1 MLTASRSLVLS
12 LLCALCVSVVQS
24 SAEGPCISGLKVGQR
39 PGPYSF
45 LVATGSERGQSTCY
59 ICETGDRPAVVVFAR
74 SLSDPLAKLVTKL
87 DKAVGENKTAELRGW
102 ATFLSN
108 DQPAL
113 DPQIVEWAKKH
124 A

>member
-1 MLTASRSLVLS
+1 MLPASRSLVLS

-24 SAEGPCISGLKVGQR
+24 SAEGPCVSGLKVGQK

-59 ICETGDRPAVVVFAR
+59 VCETGDRPAVIVFAR
-74 SLSDPLAKLVTKL
+74 NLSDPLAKLVAKI
-87 DKAVGENKTAELRGW
+87 DKAVSENKAAELRGW
-102 ATFLSN
+102 VTFLSN

-113 DPQIVEWAKKH
+113 YQQIVDLA
-124 A
+124 